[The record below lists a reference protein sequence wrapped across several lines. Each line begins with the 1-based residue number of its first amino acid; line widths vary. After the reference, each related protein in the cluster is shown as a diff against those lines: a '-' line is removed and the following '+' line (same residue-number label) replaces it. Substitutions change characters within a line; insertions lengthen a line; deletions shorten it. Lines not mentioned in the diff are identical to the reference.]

1 MILYAC
7 SSNPGK
13 LNEFALAGRE
23 SGIHGLDIQPLPG
36 LKGIAPPEEN
46 GSTFEENAIA
56 KACYYSG
63 FTQEPVFADDS
74 GLVVPALDG
83 APGLYSSR
91 YAGPHATAAENNA
104 LLLKNLTDIDHRAA
118 SFVCV
123 VALARAGVLLTT
135 ARGTVDG
142 RILHSMA
149 GTGGFGYDPLF
160 FYPPFNASFGDLDER
175 TKFSIS
181 HRGNALRELFRWL
194 QHAGSARLRNAA
206 SSLH

>member
-7 SSNPGK
+7 SSNRGK
-13 LNEFALAGRE
+13 RNEFALAGRE
-23 SGIHGLDIQPLPG
+23 SGIPDLDIQPLPG
-36 LKGIAPPEEN
+36 LAGIAPPEEN

-74 GLVVPALDG
+74 GLVVAALNG

-91 YAGPHATAAENNA
+91 YAGPHATSAENNA
-104 LLLKNLTDIDHRAA
+104 LLLKNLGGIDHRAA

-135 ARGTVDG
+135 TRGTVDG
-142 RILHSMA
+142 RILYNPA

-175 TKFSIS
+175 TKFSVS
-181 HRGNALRELFRWL
+181 HRGNALRELFRRL
-194 QHAGSARLRNAA
+194 QHAGPTHLQNAA
-206 SSLH
+206 SPLH